1 MNDLM
6 TKSFANYV
14 DLKKAALKDLEAGP
28 DFDNV
33 EMSGNPQM
41 DPNFSDFLAE
51 AEKVKEEMSLIRD
64 ILGTIQEAHEESK
77 SLHKSDALK
86 AVRHRINTDILNVL
100 KKAKVIRSRIEDL
113 DRATVANRRLSGYAA
128 GTPLDR
134 ARTSVT
140 NGLRQKLKVLMMEFQ
155 DLRQKIMSE
164 HKDTIGRRYF
174 TVTGEYPEEEVIEK
188 IISNNGGEDFLQKA
202 VQEHGKGK
210 VLETVVEIKD
220 RHEAAKEIEKSLL
233 ELHQVFLDMAVM
245 VEAQGDQI
253 DNIEHHVTNAAQY
266 VKDGSKE
273 LHQAKG
279 YQRSSRKC
287 MCIGLVLLL
296 ILILIIV
303 IPIVTSFKSS

>member
-1 MNDLM
+1 M

-28 DFDNV
+28 DFDNL

-51 AEKVKEEMSLIRD
+51 AEKVKEEMSLIRE

-100 KKAKVIRSRIEDL
+100 KKAKIIRSRIEDL
-113 DRATVANRRLSGYAA
+113 DRATIANRRLSGYAA

-155 DLRQKIMSE
+155 DLRQKIMAE

-188 IISNNGGEDFLQKA
+188 IIYNNSGEHFA
-202 VQEHGKGK
+202 
-210 VLETVVEIKD
+210 EI
-220 RHEAAKEIEKSLL
+220 
-233 ELHQVFLDMAVM
+233 
-245 VEAQGDQI
+245 
-253 DNIEHHVTNAAQY
+253 
-266 VKDGSKE
+266 
-273 LHQAKG
+273 
-279 YQRSSRKC
+279 SSRAWKRRS
-287 MCIGLVLLL
+287 
-296 ILILIIV
+296 
-303 IPIVTSFKSS
+303 P

>member
-33 EMSGNPQM
+33 EMTGNSQM

-100 KKAKVIRSRIEDL
+100 KKAKIIRSRIEDL

-155 DLRQKIMSE
+155 DLRQKIMAE

-296 ILILIIV
+296 ILILIII
-303 IPIVTSFKSS
+303 IPIITSFKSS

>member
-33 EMSGNPQM
+33 EMTGNPQM

-51 AEKVKEEMSLIRD
+51 AEKVKEEMSLIRE

-100 KKAKVIRSRIEDL
+100 KKAKTIRSRIEDL

-134 ARTSVT
+134 ARTAVT
-140 NGLRQKLKVLMMEFQ
+140 NGLRQKLKELMMEFQ
-155 DLRQKIMSE
+155 DLRQKIMAE
-164 HKDTIGRRYF
+164 HKDTVGRRYF

>member
-51 AEKVKEEMSLIRD
+51 AEKVKEEMSLIRE

-100 KKAKVIRSRIEDL
+100 KKAKIIRSRIEDL

-140 NGLRQKLKVLMMEFQ
+140 NGLRQKLKELMMEFQ

-164 HKDTIGRRYF
+164 HKDTVGRRYF

-273 LHQAKG
+273 LHHAKG

-296 ILILIIV
+296 ILILIII
-303 IPIVTSFKSS
+303 IPIITSFKSS